1 MNNTSLKNLI
11 NQCSKDVTVTFCGAP
26 VNVPANKYL
35 YSKVFA
41 KYDALA
47 KQAHGKLFNK
57 ANQLN
62 KWTDLEKLY
71 DSFAECAKPLV
82 NEISKD
88 AISVDCYYLDKNT
101 IMKFCESQG
110 YFVELNNIAQT
121 ISDQYSAITEQY
133 NMDVANR
140 EALKENR
147 AQFHTVTVSNRFR
160 DAIKNEVKTGLAN
173 AATGL
178 LCDIFNAKANQK
190 SREKA
195 FEQLDTIYNLHKTSF
210 IAAAAIAYNRFYL
223 MLIAMLNDDNN
234 KFGNEDFQV
243 SDFEVN
249 SARTIHNNL
258 KELNLP
264 TDKQYDLARQI
275 IKIIPY
281 EQTYYSDFY
290 RRFPKYRTEIFNTA
304 AFFGVD
310 ISLTVYLEASQYL
323 NAHLNNVIDKDC
335 NEIKNDL
342 QYFEEIASECSLS
355 GNYSQDLFN
364 IIDKNFIE
372 STRKEIKRQ
381 VVCAPATYEAIQKCR
396 NYLNDTI
403 TEYDTALDSLRE
415 KNINIDISS
424 KEYGYQELYNIIDER
439 NRELLC
445 QEVKNILSSA
455 PESLIKAEEH
465 ITLTAKQQDFS
476 DIICSPAKELIS
488 THRNML
494 ADDFINSN
502 IGSTEEEAEQCLEK
516 FNGYAD
522 LLKLDSNYRNNCVNK
537 IKNKLADFEL
547 EYRTI
552 SGIVLESKEKADE
565 MRNIIAKYPQIFDNG
580 YSYNSRDEIL
590 NAMKALKELALPE
603 KFDTVYSD
611 ALKKR
616 LKAYDKA
623 CTDNLINN
631 PPEMIS
637 HSDYEDYIAKLQEL
651 TEDDRAI
658 DQAYLY
664 EIKLRQ
670 FESDCSKADSYEKK
684 ASEKNWWFDT
694 GTFIAFF
701 LFFAAIAAIIIAL
714 ISWVYHDD
722 MTLFTKPVTYL
733 ISIPIQIIASIYS
746 LYDTGV
752 QNKEMWHKLTS
763 NGKIKLQDISRKKNP
778 DRKKTEMPRFEKG
791 ETSFTQIGQVVKL
804 PDNSKTVNIYNSTKR
819 NSATVVQI
827 KKDEYVGI
835 IPSDQKSMFYHVK
848 YYNKNGIYYGYVYKN
863 YLKVQ
868 NIEKNIQINQK

>member
-1 MNNTSLKNLI
+1 M
-11 NQCSKDVTVTFCGAP
+11 
-26 VNVPANKYL
+26 
-35 YSKVFA
+35 FA
-41 KYDALA
+41 KYAALS

-57 ANQLN
+57 VNQLN
-62 KWTDLEKLY
+62 KWTDLEELY

-82 NEISKD
+82 DEISKD
-88 AISVDCYYLDKNT
+88 AISVDCYYLDKDT

-160 DAIKNEVKTGLAN
+160 DAIKNEVKTELAN

-178 LCDIFNAKANQK
+178 LCDIFNSKANQK

-275 IKIIPY
+275 IKTIPY

-290 RRFPKYRTEIFNTA
+290 RRFPKYRTEIFNAA

-310 ISLTVYLEASQYL
+310 ISLTVYMEASQHL
-323 NAHLNNVIDKDC
+323 NSHLNNVIDKDC

-342 QYFEEIASECSLS
+342 EYLEEIAAECSLS
-355 GNYSQDLFN
+355 GNYTQDLFN
-364 IIDKNFIE
+364 IIDKNFTE
-372 STRKEIKRQ
+372 TTTKEIKRQ
-381 VVCAPATYEAIQKCR
+381 LSCAPATYEAIQKCR

-403 TEYDTALDSLRE
+403 AEYDTTLDSLRE
-415 KNINIDISS
+415 KNINIDIPS

-445 QEVKNILSSA
+445 QEVKNILNSS

-465 ITLTAKQQDFS
+465 IALTAKHQDFS
-476 DIICSPAKELIS
+476 DVICSAAKDLVLH
-488 THRNML
+488 HRNKL

-502 IGSTEEEAEQCLEK
+502 IGTTEEEAEQCLEK

-522 LLKLDSNYRNNCVNK
+522 LLKLDSNYRNNCINR
-537 IKNKLADFEL
+537 IKDKLADPEL
-547 EYRTI
+547 EYRTV

-565 MRNIIAKYPQIFDNG
+565 IRNLMNEYPNVFDNG

-590 NAMKALKELALPE
+590 NAMTSLKKLALPE
-603 KFDTVYSD
+603 KFDTVYTD
-611 ALKKR
+611 ALEKR

-631 PPEMIS
+631 PPEMIY
-637 HSDYEDYIAKLQEL
+637 HSDYEDYISKLQEL
-651 TEDDRAI
+651 TEDERAI

-670 FESDCSKADSYEKK
+670 FEEDCSKAESYEKK

-694 GTFIAFF
+694 GSFIAFF
-701 LFFAAIAAIIIAL
+701 LFFAVIATIIIAL

-752 QNKEMWHKLTS
+752 QNKEMWNKLTS
-763 NGKIKLQDISRKKNP
+763 NGKIKLQDISRKKTP

-791 ETSFTQIGQVVKL
+791 ETSFRSEEHT
-804 PDNSKTVNIYNSTKR
+804 S
-819 NSATVVQI
+819 
-827 KKDEYVGI
+827 
-835 IPSDQKSMFYHVK
+835 
-848 YYNKNGIYYGYVYKN
+848 
-863 YLKVQ
+863 
-868 NIEKNIQINQK
+868 